1 MVRVKSQKHFY
12 LDGLFDTLNEGISQ
26 LDRDKIKSLRQVS
39 ADARELMMDIL
50 DGLVIEVP
58 TPVLVEPSIQQSVAI
73 DSVVIEDVN
82 PTIKNPIKRNRS
94 KKVVDNG

>member
-1 MVRVKSQKHFY
+1 
-12 LDGLFDTLNEGISQ
+12 LFDTLNEGISQ

-50 DGLVIEVP
+50 DGLVIEPAIPEPIGFEFRPNSPIVP
-58 TPVLVEPSIQQSVAI
+58 ISEVAEQTLSDI
-73 DSVVIEDVN
+73 VDAVN
-82 PTIKNPIKRNRS
+82 KAPAKRNRS

>member
-1 MVRVKSQKHFY
+1 
-12 LDGLFDTLNEGISQ
+12 
-26 LDRDKIKSLRQVS
+26 VS